1 MDIDSS
7 DLAEMEMNLTRMH
20 DLVTHTL
27 DGVHKLI
34 FDLRPTMLDH
44 LGLVPALRWF
54 AQSRLEPAG
63 MQVTIEETSASRRR
77 PAEVETAL
85 FRVVQEAIN
94 NIVRH
99 SGARN
104 VNILFHFEEEITTIR
119 VEDDGLGFDMV
130 EVTLS
135 PDTRQGLGLMGMS
148 ERVEL
153 LGGGMEIITA
163 PGCGTKLNIYVPNNN
178 EQGDVYG

>member
-1 MDIDSS
+1 M
-7 DLAEMEMNLTRMH
+7 
-20 DLVTHTL
+20 
-27 DGVHKLI
+27 
-34 FDLRPTMLDH
+34 
-44 LGLVPALRWF
+44 
-54 AQSRLEPAG
+54 
-63 MQVTIEETSASRRR
+63 
-77 PAEVETAL
+77 
-85 FRVVQEAIN
+85 VQEAIN